1 MKKITQTFCFI
12 FIAFSCQLVTAQTTN
27 LNGKCGTEIPSQ
39 QWENEFQKLVSR
51 LLENNTANKT
61 QQGYTI
67 PVIIHVIHGGQAVGT
82 YPNLAQGQLNSQI
95 QVLNNDYAGT
105 GFNSGNYPATAFA
118 AWAST
123 VQSVLPASL
132 DGSGRVAI
140 ANCNVQFC
148 LATKDTLGN
157 ILPEP
162 GIDRINYVSKGWTN
176 PASPSLN
183 YNAFK
188 NLMDNTIKPQTIWNV
203 SRYLNIWVTDGNLSA
218 TGGLL
223 GYATF
228 PPLTG
233 LSGLFNPSASGTS
246 TTDGFWCYAQAF
258 GSSNIFPSGVYMQ
271 GYTRGRT
278 STHEIGHWLGLRHI
292 WGDGTCATDYCNDT
306 PPANDQNF
314 GAPSYP
320 YNVNQCSGSG
330 NGEMFMNFMD
340 YTNDNA
346 KYMFTTDQSN
356 RIQAAMSNSPYRKFL
371 GTHNLCSVASIA
383 ATAFFSSPV
392 MACTGVGLNLSNS
405 STGWPPPT
413 YTWSSNGGTF
423 SPNPQVTSPSIHF
436 SSPGVYTVS
445 LASSNGTT
453 SVFTKTIT
461 VTSPT
466 LYFSSTS
473 QTICQGGVAVFYASG
488 VDTYTWEPGTI
499 VNAAVGLNPLSSQVY
514 TCTGTEINGC
524 KTSSTVEVFVS
535 PCVGIEAYKLEDI
548 DLMVYPNPANETLN
562 LQLTNVGSSVGITL
576 EITDALGRGVRY
588 ENLINQSAGQV
599 HVMDI
604 TALDV
609 GIYFV
614 KVFSA
619 NGSARTVKFVKAN

>member
-1 MKKITQTFCFI
+1 MNKTIHTLSCI
-12 FIAFSCQLVTAQTTN
+12 LLAFSCHWVNAQN
-27 LNGKCGTEIPSQ
+27 LEINGKCGTEIPSQ
-39 QWENEFQKLVSR
+39 QWENEFQKKISELI
-51 LLENNTANKT
+51 ENKTANKT

-132 DGSGRVAI
+132 DGNGRVAI

-148 LATKDTLGN
+148 LATKDSLGN

-162 GIDRINYVSKGWTN
+162 GIDRINYVSKGWPN
-176 PASPSLN
+176 PASASLD

-203 SRYLNIWVTDGNLSA
+203 SRYLNIWITDGNLNS

-233 LSGLFNPSASGTS
+233 LSGINFANGTS
-246 TTDGFWCYAQAF
+246 ISDGFWCYAQAF
-258 GSSNIFPSGVYMQ
+258 GSANIFPSGTYMQ

-306 PPANDQNF
+306 PRANDQNF
-314 GAPSYP
+314 GSPSYP
-320 YNVNQCSGSG
+320 HNVNLCSGSG

-346 KYMFTTDQSN
+346 KYMFTTDQAN
-356 RIQAAMSNSPYRKFL
+356 RIQAAMANSPYRKFL
-371 GTHNLCSVASIA
+371 GTHNLCSVASVA
-383 ATAFFSSPV
+383 ATAFFSSPIN
-392 MACTGVGLNLSNS
+392 ACTGVGLNLSNT

-413 YTWSSNGGTF
+413 FTWSSNGGTF
-423 SPNPQVTSPSIHF
+423 SPNPQVTSPSVHF

-453 SVFTKTIT
+453 SVYTKTIT

-473 QTICQGGVAVFYASG
+473 QTICQGGVAIFYVSG

-499 VNAAVGLNPLSSQVY
+499 VDAAVGLNPLSSQVY

-524 KTSSTVEVFVS
+524 KTSSLVEVFVS
-535 PCVGIEAYKLEDI
+535 PCVGIDSYKLDEI
-548 DLMVYPNPANETLN
+548 NLIVYPNPAMERLN
-562 LQLTNVGSSVGITL
+562 VQLNTAEPSGLTMEVTDAVGRTVRREAITNV
-576 EITDALGRGVRY
+576 
-588 ENLINQSAGQV
+588 SAGEI
-599 HVMDI
+599 HVVDI
-604 TALDV
+604 ADLDN
-609 GIYFV
+609 GIYFI
-614 KVFSA
+614 KVVSVR
-619 NGSARTVKFVKAN
+619 GSARTVKFVKGN